1 MSNTQSS
8 ELTEFEVQ
16 LLTFLDQ
23 QYHLT
28 GTLLTAEKAYEEYG
42 IPVKDFERAFNNP
55 TFRDSLSERGVV
67 FERLTAYEDNAKWI
81 GKSLTPIQLL
91 AANALLDL
99 TDTRTNKKKLQDLG
113 ISTTKYNAWLKD
125 PVFKDYLAAR
135 AKQLIGDNEHEVDLA
150 LLDRVR
156 AGDMKAI
163 SYYNE
168 FTGRYTPASSRQS
181 SSAGNIDIQAILV
194 RVIEIINEEVNNP
207 EEILAIS
214 TRLRSL
220 IGANNI
226 ANALMLGEDDP
237 IEIPEVV
244 ETRIIPKELANGN
257 L

>member
-1 MSNTQSS
+1 MSDSASN
-8 ELTEFEVQ
+8 ELTEFEIQ

-42 IPVKDFERAFNNP
+42 IPVKEYENAFKNS

-67 FERLTAYEDNAKWI
+67 FERLTIYDDNAKWI
-81 GKSLTPIQLL
+81 AKSLTPTQLL

-156 AGDMKAI
+156 SGDMKAI

-168 FTGRYTPASSRQS
+168 FTGRYTPASSRTSS
-181 SSAGNIDIQAILV
+181 SSAAIDIGAILV
-194 RVIEIINEEVNNP
+194 RVIEIVNEEVNNP
-207 EEILAIS
+207 DEILAIS
-214 TRLRSL
+214 NRLRSL
-220 IGANNI
+220 IGANNM
-226 ANALMLGEDDP
+226 ANALMMGEDEP

-244 ETRIIPKELANGN
+244 STRVIPKELSNGN

>member
-1 MSNTQSS
+1 MSN
-8 ELTEFEVQ
+8 ELSEFEIQ

-42 IPVKDFERAFNNP
+42 IPVKDFEDAFKNSN
-55 TFRDSLSERGVV
+55 FRDALSERGVV
-67 FERLTAYEDNAKWI
+67 FERLTVYGDNAKWI
-81 GKSLTPIQLL
+81 SKSLTPTQLL

-113 ISTTKYNAWLKD
+113 ISTAKYNAWLKD
-125 PVFKDYLAAR
+125 PVFKEYLAER

-156 AGDMKAI
+156 SGDMKAI

-168 FTGRYTPASSRQS
+168 YTGRFTPVSRQS
-181 SSAGNIDIQAILV
+181 SSLSNSNIDVQAILV
-194 RVIEIINEEVNNP
+194 RVIEIVNEEVNNP
-207 EEILAIS
+207 KEILAIS
-214 TRLRSL
+214 NRLRSL
-220 IGANNI
+220 IGANNM
-226 ANALMLGEDDP
+226 ANALMLGEDEP
-237 IEIPEVV
+237 IEMPEVIQ
-244 ETRIIPKELANGN
+244 TRHIPQELANGN